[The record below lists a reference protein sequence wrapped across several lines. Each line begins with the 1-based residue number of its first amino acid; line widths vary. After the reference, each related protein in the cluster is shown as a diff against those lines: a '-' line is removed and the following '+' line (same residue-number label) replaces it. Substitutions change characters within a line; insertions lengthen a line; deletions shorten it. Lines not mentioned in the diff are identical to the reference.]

1 LGAWS
6 RADHYAADLQIG
18 EKYKKGRESWEVGLR
33 EFLDG
38 RFRGMFWKNVQIDFL
53 EFFKR

>member
-1 LGAWS
+1 MLRICKSAK
-6 RADHYAADLQIG
+6 
-18 EKYKKGRESWEVGLR
+18 KYKKGRESWEGGLR